1 MISPVG
7 LHLTSHVISGSRG
20 VHVSSDL
27 HLHAYLHAPLSVLV
41 YYILLV
47 CWCIYMYYLLVGLLL
62 VMEFPMMLVM
72 ELLMLLVIEILMLC
86 ISLAVGLHVTS
97 CWSVATRGVLL
108 LRIILLV
115 GLELRVVL
123 CATRCSDVST
133 YLLRELGDLS

>member
-62 VMEFPMMLVM
+62 VMELLMMLVM

-86 ISLAVGLHVTS
+86 ISLAVGLYLTS
-97 CWSVATRGVLL
+97 CWSRATHLLFSFLVVMSLTLRAPLL
-108 LRIILLV
+108 LV
-115 GLELRVVL
+115 
-123 CATRCSDVST
+123 A
-133 YLLRELGDLS
+133 